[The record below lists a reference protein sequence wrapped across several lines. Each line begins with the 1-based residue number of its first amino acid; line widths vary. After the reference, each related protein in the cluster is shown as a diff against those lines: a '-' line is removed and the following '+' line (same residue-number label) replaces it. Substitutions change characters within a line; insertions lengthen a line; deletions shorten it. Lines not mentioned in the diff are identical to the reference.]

1 MAAVPQLLL
10 RCLDHMSEGHTLHV
24 GLEQRICS
32 ILSCLL
38 GVTSRDAVALW
49 VVRIGGWLVLPARV
63 GCWRLVVV
71 GCVAVCGSGGGGPEK
86 SYAPR

>member
-10 RCLDHMSEGHTLHV
+10 RGLDHMSEGHTLHV

-38 GVTSRDAVALW
+38 GVTSREGIALW
-49 VVRIGGWLVLPARV
+49 VVRIEG
-63 GCWRLVVV
+63 VV
-71 GCVAVCGSGGGGPEK
+71 GDASAG
-86 SYAPR
+86 RL